1 MGTPD
6 FAVPSLVHLHQAHQV
21 LAVFCQPDRA
31 QGRSRKPVA
40 CPVKQKALALGLPV
54 HQPKRIRVRKWVR
67 LLQELAPDV
76 IAVAAFGQILS
87 QEVLDVPKID
97 CLNVHA
103 SLLPR
108 WRGASPI
115 HHAIK
120 SGDKQTGIG
129 IMKMVLELDAG
140 PVYKQEAYA
149 IDAEIGRLAL
159 EKQLADLGARLLL
172 ETLEQLT
179 QLEPVPQDPGEMCY
193 APIIGKDF
201 GYLDPAL
208 ETAETLAN
216 TARAYEGWPSLV
228 TRFRGVGVKW
238 HRVRQVPAETQANP
252 GEIALVTKKR
262 LCLACADN
270 TWLELLEVQ
279 PSGKKSQPTAAFI
292 NGYHPRLG
300 ERFQSM
306 LPGSG

>member
-1 MGTPD
+1 MGTPE
-6 FAVPSLVHLHQAHQV
+6 FAVPSLVHLHEAHQV
-21 LAVFCQPDRA
+21 LAVFCQPDRP

-40 CPVKQKALALGLPV
+40 CPIKQKALELGLAV
-54 HQPKRIRVRKWVR
+54 HQPKRIRMRKWVH

-87 QEVLDVPKID
+87 QKVLDVPKID

-120 SGDKQTGIG
+120 SGDKETGIG

-140 PVYKQEAYA
+140 PVYKQEALT
-149 IDAEIGRLAL
+149 IPPEIGRQAL
-159 EKQLADLGARLLL
+159 EIQLADLGARLLL
-172 ETLEQLT
+172 ETLEQVSDLK
-179 QLEPVPQDPGEMCY
+179 PVPQEPSEMCY

-201 GYLDPAL
+201 GYLDPSL

-216 TARAYEGWPSLV
+216 TARAFEGWPSLV

-238 HRVRQVPAETQANP
+238 HRVRVVPAELQALP
-252 GEIALVTKKR
+252 GLVALVTKKR

-270 TWLELLEVQ
+270 TWLELLELQ
-279 PSGKKSQPTAAFI
+279 PSGKKPQPAAAFI

-300 ERFQSM
+300 ERFESM
-306 LPGSG
+306 QPSSG